1 MRGLAGVEWSRR
13 RTASQLQDLQ
23 TKQAEK
29 LERLRSEQA
38 KELEEFKD
46 RLTRRHEATA
56 KAHEAARLVAKYR
69 DPLLRSAFDLQS
81 RIWNVYEGG
90 FRGGST
96 LSTFVSRTRCFCWRK
111 LAGLARDYSP

>member
-1 MRGLAGVEWSRR
+1 MSSDTTAIIIAGISGAISLAAAAWVEWSRR

-23 TKQAEK
+23 TKQADK

-56 KAHEAARLVAKYR
+56 KAVPGPSAA
-69 DPLLRSAFDLQS
+69 LR
-81 RIWNVYEGG
+81 V
-90 FRGGST
+90 
-96 LSTFVSRTRCFCWRK
+96 
-111 LAGLARDYSP
+111 